1 VIDLDVCS
9 GSIVFSKAGRD
20 KGNYF
25 IILSLDDNYAYIC
38 DGGIRKV
45 TTPKKKKMKH
55 LKSVEHIDDFISE
68 KIKNGGKVTN
78 REVRRSIY
86 KYVHGTDPEE
96 GSPQE
101 E

>member
-1 VIDLDVCS
+1 MDVCP
-9 GSIVFSKAGRD
+9 GSIVIAKAGRD

-25 IILSLDDNYAYIC
+25 IVLSLDGIYAYIC

-68 KIKNGGKVTN
+68 KISSGGKVTN

-86 KYVHGTDPEE
+86 KYVHGTELEE
-96 GSPQE
+96 NSPHE